1 MQLYLTRQHNGLYML
16 TKLKPTFADVQ
27 GTDFVDA
34 YIQPGEPIGIRN
46 LCNMILVVLGINSP
60 MKRCTTIEIELTG
73 AVVTNLN
80 PLTNEN

>member
-34 YIQPGEPIGIRN
+34 YIQAGEPIGIRN
-46 LCNMILVVLGINSP
+46 LCNMILVVLGIETP
-60 MKRCTTIEIELTG
+60 MKRCTTIEIELNG
-73 AVVTNLN
+73 AVITSLN
-80 PLTNEN
+80 PLIH